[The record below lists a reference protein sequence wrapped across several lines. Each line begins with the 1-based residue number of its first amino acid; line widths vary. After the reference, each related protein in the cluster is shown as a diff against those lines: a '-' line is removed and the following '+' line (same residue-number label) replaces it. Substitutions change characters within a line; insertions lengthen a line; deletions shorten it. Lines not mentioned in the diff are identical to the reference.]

1 MKKIIWLL
9 SIFALV
15 IFNSEGASALREFQ
29 EGMELPSFTISDI
42 AGKSLPI
49 REVAGNK
56 GTLLV
61 FWQSTTKNSEKAL
74 LQFQAR
80 YADWQQKG
88 LQVLAI
94 NVEEQNISAAD
105 LQMIKTFAD
114 KLPFPVF
121 VDRGLVVFDK
131 LGVIALPSMI
141 LIDDKMLIQKEM
153 SGFPLVGA
161 QLFFEEVG
169 YFLGEKREVAKEV
182 YKPVKQ
188 ALLTYQMGLR
198 QEKQKNFDRAIET
211 YERAASLDPAYV
223 GPVVRL
229 VELYLQNQRL
239 DAAKTVLN
247 KIDKNIADNPVV
259 MMTLAK
265 VYYHEKDSAKAKELL
280 AKSLA
285 REETPDAYVYSGFIL
300 YGEGKSQEAENSF
313 TQAVTL
319 SKNAPDIFYKIGRF
333 FAARNEHAQANAYYK
348 SALEQIFLTGT
359 K

>member
-1 MKKIIWLL
+1 MKKIICLL
-9 SIFALV
+9 SILAMV

-29 EGMELPSFTISDI
+29 EGMEIPSFTISDI
-42 AGKSLPI
+42 GGKNFTI
-49 REVAGNK
+49 KEVAGKK

-74 LQFQAR
+74 LQFQAK

-131 LGVIALPSMI
+131 LGVIALPTMI

-161 QLFFEEVG
+161 QLFLEEVG

-198 QEKQKNFDRAIET
+198 QEKQKNFDKAMET
-211 YERAASLDPAYV
+211 YERAVSLDPAYV

-239 DAAKTVLN
+239 DAAKIVM
-247 KIDKNIADNPVV
+247 DKTDKKIADNPVL
-259 MMTLAK
+259 MMTMAK
-265 VYYHEKDSAKAKELL
+265 IYYHEKETAKAKELL
-280 AKSLA
+280 ARSLA
-285 REETPDAYVYSGFIL
+285 REETPDAYVYSGFIK
-300 YGEGKSQEAENSF
+300 YAEGQHQEAESFF
-313 TQAVTL
+313 TQAVAL
-319 SKNAPDIFYKIGRF
+319 SKNAPDVFYKIGRF
-333 FAARNEHAQANAYYK
+333 FAALNDYAKANVYYK
-348 SALEQIFLTGT
+348 YALEQIFLTGT